1 MLIILE
7 LVYKYFQI
15 VLIVSFNINT
25 SSIKLILVYMY
36 VFNNILE
43 VMIFNMT
50 ENSLQNPQVYND
62 DHN

>member
-25 SSIKLILVYMY
+25 SSIKLILVYIH
-36 VFNNILE
+36 VFNNILK